1 MNQQPDQ
8 PQALTPLEAFVILMS
23 SFFFSIMPQF
33 FVMSLTPEAEEIDFS
48 GTALKVSL
56 LISGLILW
64 VLPMIYLRMRKL
76 SVATAFRWQEVPG
89 WVAGI
94 SVPIGI
100 GLTVLV
106 DELDRLVRILVPMPE
121 EWTSGTLE
129 MMQIHSVS
137 DFILLFLSVVVLAGV
152 VEESLFRGLLQGAIE
167 TYINVTRAV
176 IYSSLGW
183 AMIHMNPFVGVQLFL
198 FGFML
203 GFLTWRSGSII
214 PAVICHMVYNG
225 ISLLYYNID
234 FETALPFYEWN
245 GHVAPLVLF
254 AALAVVFK
262 GVQFIDRYYR
272 TLTAASS
279 SSNGSSEM

>member
-1 MNQQPDQ
+1 MNQQPEQ
-8 PQALTPLEAFVILMS
+8 PQAVTPLEAFVILMS

-64 VLPMIYLRMRKL
+64 ALPVLYLRMRKL
-76 SVATAFRWQEVPG
+76 SVTVAFRWQPVPG
-89 WVAGI
+89 WVAGA
-94 SVPIGI
+94 SVLVGI

-106 DELDRLVRILVPMPE
+106 DELDRLVQILVPMPE

-129 MMQIHSVS
+129 MMQIHSTS
-137 DFILLFLSVVVLAGV
+137 DFILLFLSVVVLAGI
-152 VEESLFRGLLQGAIE
+152 VEESLFRGLLQGSIE

-203 GFLTWRSGSII
+203 GFITWRSGSII
-214 PAVICHMVYNG
+214 PAVICHMVYNS
-225 ISLLYYNID
+225 ISLLYYNIE

-245 GHVAPLVLF
+245 GHVAPLVLI
-254 AALAVVFK
+254 AAVAVVFK
-262 GVQFIDRYYR
+262 GVQLIDQYYR
-272 TLTAASS
+272 ALTAASS
-279 SSNGSSEM
+279 SSSGSSEM